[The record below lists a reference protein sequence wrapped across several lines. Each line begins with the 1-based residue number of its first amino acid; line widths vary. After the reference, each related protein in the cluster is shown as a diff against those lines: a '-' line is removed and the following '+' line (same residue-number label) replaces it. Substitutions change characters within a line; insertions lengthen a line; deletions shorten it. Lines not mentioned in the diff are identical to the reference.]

1 MCYCPHTLWF
11 HCVSPCSVCA
21 VCMPVPEHW
30 SITLGYTLNKCPAA
44 NAPENRL
51 GSVWA
56 HRKCVCLEERKSD
69 EEFAQVCEGCV
80 WKMCVCVCKCAWG
93 LAAELAP
100 RSPHVML
107 FLLPS
112 LNISRAEDQC
122 DEYKVT
128 KKGLFVHFSSCRRL
142 AVLWLLQDCH
152 AEAQNQGEGQESGQE
167 ILSPS
172 SLDLLQNSKANKSLN
187 SGPPL

>member
-1 MCYCPHTLWF
+1 MCCLHASPRALKHYTWVHIEQVPSSQRPGEQTGQCMSPQEM
-11 HCVSPCSVCA
+11 CVPWREEVGRRVC
-21 VCMPVPEHW
+21 
-30 SITLGYTLNKCPAA
+30 TG
-44 NAPENRL
+44 
-51 GSVWA
+51 VW
-56 HRKCVCLEERKSD
+56 RMCVKD
-69 EEFAQVCEGCV
+69 V
-80 WKMCVCVCKCAWG
+80 CVCVCKCAWG

-128 KKGLFVHFSSCRRL
+128 KKGLFVYFSSCRRL